1 MPSRR
6 TILRAVVLALLLL
19 LATAA
24 SVVAGSSAGEDPAD
38 RGPLTVE
45 KCLIKVVDRALL
57 AAERD
62 GIVDEVPVREG
73 DIVAA
78 DQLML
83 CLRDEAARMRFEL
96 ARARAA
102 NDVNVRYSRKV
113 ADAAMAGYDAGLE
126 LEQQKA
132 ISTIQLRQRRLE
144 YERGQLSVEQSVFD
158 LKLAELEA
166 AQAKAELKGYY
177 VAAPFSG
184 TVVRVLKRRGESVRN
199 GEPVVELVN
208 SGRVHVEAYCEL
220 RDLWNVRAG
229 APVAV
234 QLDAPELAPFG
245 VTGETFDGK
254 LILVDA
260 VVQPVTGLVRI
271 VAEVPNRGDIL
282 RDGLKAR
289 MTIDRSESP
298 ANESAPAAPE
308 SLGLAEPVRRSTANG
323 PNPIRN

>member
-6 TILRAVVLALLLL
+6 TVLRALVLALLLL
-19 LATAA
+19 IATAA
-24 SVVAGSSAGEDPAD
+24 SVVAGEPDD
-38 RGPLTVE
+38 RTPLTVE
-45 KCLIKVVDRALL
+45 KCLIKVVDRAQL
-57 AAERD
+57 ASDRD
-62 GIVDEVPVREG
+62 GIVDEISVHEG
-73 DIVAA
+73 DTVAA
-78 DQLML
+78 DQLLL
-83 CLRDEAARMRFEL
+83 CLRDEAARMRYEV
-96 ARARAA
+96 ARARAT

-144 YERGQLSVEQSVFD
+144 FERGQLSVEQSIFD

-166 AQAKAELKGYY
+166 EQAKAELRGYY

-208 SGRVHVEAYCEL
+208 SDRVQVEAYCEL
-220 RDLWNVRAG
+220 RDLWNVRSG
-229 APVAV
+229 APVSV
-234 QLDAPELAPFG
+234 QLDAPELAGFG
-245 VTGETFDGK
+245 VTDETFEGK

-289 MTIDRSESP
+289 MTIDRSQSP
-298 ANESAPAAPE
+298 AIELAPEAPE
-308 SLGLAEPVRRSTANG
+308 SLGLSVPARGGTANRTN
-323 PNPIRN
+323 PNRN